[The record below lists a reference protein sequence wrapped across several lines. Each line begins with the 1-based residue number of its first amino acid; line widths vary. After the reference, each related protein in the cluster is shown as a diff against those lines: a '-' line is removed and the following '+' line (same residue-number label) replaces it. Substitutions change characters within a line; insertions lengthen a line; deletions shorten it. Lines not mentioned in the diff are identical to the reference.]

1 MSDRVAAAA
10 PIKKKLPFKPT
21 ALRNAAP
28 ISKPAVS
35 VKDSKRR
42 DGSDDDDDDDDGLDL
57 FRQAR
62 EMAPIMAAERQRKM
76 NRKMQKQAVEDRR
89 HSDMA
94 EKQLLDSEEDVSSLP
109 AAAEAEQTKRHLD
122 RNEAVQA
129 TPVDDSLT
137 LDEDGFGRDLVTPPS
152 SKRSRH
158 DSEQGSRSSKRRRSA
173 SELLDDPFNDSPPQ
187 SMQSDSNI
195 RTPSKRPKT
204 QSVTPSEAPI
214 ISLDSDSDFE
224 VDHDD
229 DNGSAKAFEK
239 REDSVEFVGSGVV
252 DAGSPIAAPKPQTTT
267 EIEEEDDE
275 FDEYVRK
282 AEQQRARD
290 KDMMQMDSDRAAK
303 KEAAAD
309 ILVRSNIPGTKVA
322 HIKYQFNR
330 PLRLIRDSWFALQ
343 IKNNDAELAVTSAE
357 DVILTWQRKKV
368 YTYSSLLGLG
378 IRPQGDG
385 KIIAEEYSKGGLQ
398 DGRTKVVLEAWTT
411 EGFSQMELEEEMRIK
426 REAGELSDEESIQEE
441 QEEKP
446 TKLRVVLKAKDM
458 ETVKLTVRL
467 ETTVETLIVGFR
479 SQRNIASNKDVGVWF
494 DGDRLE
500 EHQTM
505 QEVDINDMDTL
516 EVHIK

>member
-1 MSDRVAAAA
+1 
-10 PIKKKLPFKPT
+10 
-21 ALRNAAP
+21 
-28 ISKPAVS
+28 
-35 VKDSKRR
+35 
-42 DGSDDDDDDDDGLDL
+42 
-57 FRQAR
+57 
-62 EMAPIMAAERQRKM
+62 
-76 NRKMQKQAVEDRR
+76 
-89 HSDMA
+89 
-94 EKQLLDSEEDVSSLP
+94 
-109 AAAEAEQTKRHLD
+109 
-122 RNEAVQA
+122 
-129 TPVDDSLT
+129 
-137 LDEDGFGRDLVTPPS
+137 
-152 SKRSRH
+152 
-158 DSEQGSRSSKRRRSA
+158 
-173 SELLDDPFNDSPPQ
+173 
-187 SMQSDSNI
+187 MQSDANI

-204 QSVTPSEAPI
+204 QSATPSGAQI

-224 VDHDD
+224 IGHDD
-229 DNGSAKAFEK
+229 DNVSTNARESPKK
-239 REDSVEFVGSGVV
+239 REDSIEFVGSDLV
-252 DAGSPIAAPKPQTTT
+252 DDGSPAAAPKAQTIT
-267 EIEEEDDE
+267 EVEEEDDE

-303 KEAAAD
+303 KEVAAD
-309 ILVRSNIPGTKVA
+309 ILVRSNIPGTKIA

-343 IKNNDAELAVTSAE
+343 VKNKEETEFPMTSAE

-385 KIIAEEYSKGGLQ
+385 KIIADEYSKGGLQ

-411 EGFSQMELEEEMRIK
+411 EGFSQMEHEEELRIK

-458 ETVKLTVRL
+458 DTVKLTVRL

-479 SQRNIASNKDVGVWF
+479 TQRNIASNKDVGVWF

-505 QEVDINDMDTL
+505 EDVDINDMDTL